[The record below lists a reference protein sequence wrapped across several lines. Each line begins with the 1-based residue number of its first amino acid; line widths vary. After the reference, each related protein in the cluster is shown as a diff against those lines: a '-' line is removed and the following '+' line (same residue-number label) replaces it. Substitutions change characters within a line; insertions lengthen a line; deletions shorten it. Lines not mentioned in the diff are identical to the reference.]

1 MKKTI
6 LLIAVCTLV
15 FSARAQFKVQS
26 DGKIAIQTTS
36 TALSPISI
44 NCTGN
49 TDYYLTCET
58 PFGNSGMSVYAKG
71 LLNNSTTYV
80 SSGYFRGAYGQ
91 NVTGV
96 TARAEYGNNCI
107 GVLGS
112 ADAGIP
118 SIGVYGRA
126 NYTSKG
132 AGIYGSTNSY
142 TSIALAQGELY
153 AGFFEGNVKTTG
165 NITVGTT
172 ILGTLLGE
180 SSNNNT
186 SSNNTMSLRTTSV
199 TDGFSSLVATA
210 YQKERVKLPENR
222 FVFDDSQEEIKDK
235 GDEREPDKM
244 DEQFYEKT
252 HYALDADRLEEVFP
266 DLVYVRDDGSKVIN
280 YMEMIPL
287 LVQSINELNA
297 EVKELK
303 SQASGGKARS
313 MRSATSIETTSL
325 AGNVLYQNSPN
336 PFKETT
342 TIRFSLAPDAK
353 DAAICIFDMQ
363 GKMLQK
369 RSVSVNETSLNLN
382 GYELGAGMYLYTL
395 IVNGQ
400 EVDTKRMIITQ

>member
-1 MKKTI
+1 MKKM
-6 LLIAVCTLV
+6 LLIIGLFSFAY
-15 FSARAQFKVQS
+15 SARAQFKVQS

-44 NCTGN
+44 NGEGN
-49 TDYYLTCET
+49 SDYYLSCLSESKN
-58 PFGNSGMSVYAKG
+58 GLYVKALGYNSNTSYGG
-71 LLNNSTTYV
+71 RFV
-80 SSGYFRGAYGQ
+80 SSYGTNSIGLYSLADQ
-91 NVTGV
+91 SSTC
-96 TARAEYGNNCI
+96 CI
-107 GVLGS
+107 GM
-112 ADAGIP
+112 AGAAAMGGKA
-118 SIGVYGRA
+118 IGVYGSTTYS
-126 NYTSKG
+126 NTG
-132 AGIYGSTNSY
+132 AAIYGTTQSFM
-142 TSIALAQGELY
+142 SIALPQNEVY
-153 AGFFEGNVKTTG
+153 AGYFVGNVKATG
-165 NITVGTT
+165 NITAATT
-172 ILGTLLGE
+172 IQGTLLGE
-180 SSNNNT
+180 SSNSDN
-186 SSNNTMSLRTTSV
+186 SSALRAASV
-199 TDGFSSLVATA
+199 TGGLSSLYATT
-210 YQKERVKLPENR
+210 YQKERPALPKE
-222 FVFDDSQEEIKDK
+222 VITIDDP
-235 GDEREPDKM
+235 ERETLKIEETQHTDKM

-252 HYALDADRLEEVFP
+252 HFALDADRLEEVFP

-342 TIRFSLAPDAK
+342 TIRFSLASDAK

-369 RSVSVNETSLNLN
+369 RSVSVNETNLNLN

-400 EVDTKRMIITQ
+400 EVDTKRMVLMK